1 MTSNEINIMKD
12 CSYCKSDLEILLNLG
27 SLPPVNVMDKIDND
41 FFGFKAFPLTWAV
54 CKECG
59 LVQILE
65 ELTGES
71 VFPESYPYLSG
82 TTRILRENFKEQ
94 FLEINTFLGLTQD
107 DLVIDIGSNDGT
119 LLSNYQSTTKVLGIE
134 PTNAADVALMNAIP
148 TLKKFFT
155 KDVAQEIL
163 NEHGAA
169 RVITACN
176 VFAHIPQLSELMV
189 GIKNLLANDGVFVSE
204 SHYLYSLI
212 ETLQFDTIYHEHLR
226 YYSLEFLD
234 RLFDDFGLEIIKV
247 SHIPTHGGS
256 IRVWAANKG
265 EFQIHDSVKELLLKE
280 SENKIGDTEHLTDFV
295 GNILLWR
302 QSFRRLVSETVLA
315 GKSISAIGAPSRAST
330 LMSFTGLTHLD
341 IDAVGEILG
350 SHKIGRFMPGTSI
363 PIIDEAEVLKRN
375 PDYLLILSWHIADEL
390 VPKIREKGYL
400 GKFIIPLPEPIILP
414 L

>member
-1 MTSNEINIMKD
+1 MTSNEINVIKD

-27 SLPPVNVMDKIDND
+27 SLPPVNVMDRVDD
-41 FFGFKAFPLTWAV
+41 EFFGFKAFPLTWAV

-65 ELTGES
+65 ELTGDS

-94 FLEINTFLGLTQD
+94 FLEINALLGLTRD

-134 PTNAADVALMNAIP
+134 PTNAADVALLNEIP
-148 TLKKFFT
+148 TVKKFFT
-155 KDVAQEIL
+155 KGAAQEIL
-163 NEHGAA
+163 DEHGAA
-169 RVITACN
+169 KVITACN

-189 GIKNLLANDGVFVSE
+189 GIKNLLANDGVFISE
-204 SHYLYSLI
+204 SHYLYSLV

-247 SHIPTHGGS
+247 SQIPTHGGS

-265 EFQIHDSVKELLLKE
+265 KFQIHESVKELLLKE
-280 SENKIGDTEHLTDFV
+280 AENKVGGTEHLTDFV

-330 LMSFTGLTHLD
+330 LISFTGLTHLD

-363 PIIDEAEVLKRN
+363 PIIDEAEILKRN

-400 GKFIIPLPEPIILP
+400 GKFIIPLPEPIILSF
-414 L
+414 